1 MLRDGERG
9 PHAHKNMQR
18 SSAGR
23 LVIIS
28 LLILSVF
35 WSPVNENSQMKITFF
50 RLADLENELMVT
62 RGGRACGGGIDWE
75 LGIDIYTLLYFK

>member
-1 MLRDGERG
+1 
-9 PHAHKNMQR
+9 
-18 SSAGR
+18 
-23 LVIIS
+23 
-28 LLILSVF
+28 
-35 WSPVNENSQMKITFF
+35 MKITFF